1 MVWWMCCH
9 GKVQIPRG
17 STNQLYLGATS
28 LAVRRKKKVH
38 IGPLHKKNK
47 RRTANSFGP
56 SGQFRSVML
65 SARTLE
71 GVN

>member
-1 MVWWMCCH
+1 MSECV
-9 GKVQIPRG
+9 P
-17 STNQLYLGATS
+17 TNQLYLGATS
-28 LAVRRKKKVH
+28 LAVRRKKKVY
-38 IGPLHKKNK
+38 IRPLHKKNK
-47 RRTANSFGP
+47 RRTSNSFGT